1 MPTRLISRRELLQ
14 TLGWTAP
21 VLLAGV
27 PINLHASPSAWTPAK
42 LAAADHDFLEEIER
56 ATFEFFRQNTHPE
69 TGLVRDRSHIHG
81 EDSREIASISAT
93 GFGLTALC
101 IADQRGWLKH
111 GEAEAQARTA
121 LRFLRQQM
129 PHEHGFFYHFVN
141 WRNGAR
147 EWNCELSSIDSA
159 LLLCGVLT
167 CRQHFENREIR
178 HLAQAIY
185 DRMDWTWMLN
195 DGTQL
200 SHGWK
205 PESGFL
211 QARWNAYCEHMLLYL
226 LAIGA
231 TQHAIPPTAWEA
243 WSRPQVEYRN
253 FRYLSPHEPLFVHQY
268 SHAWFNFHGQ
278 RDRYADYWNNS
289 VIATQ
294 AHQAFCADLAGRWP
308 HFSHELW
315 GISASDSPEGYTVWG
330 GPPELGKLDGS
341 IVPCA
346 AAGSL
351 PFLPEACL
359 RCLRH
364 LRERYSAQAW
374 TRFGF
379 ADAFNPATG
388 WVGPDV
394 IGNNAGITLIMAENL
409 RTDLVWD
416 RFMRNPEVQ
425 HAMKLTHFQKV

>member
-1 MPTRLISRRELLQ
+1 MPIRLLSRRELLQ
-14 TLGWTAP
+14 TLGWTTP
-21 VLLAGV
+21 VLLANI

-42 LAAADHDFLEEIER
+42 LTAADHDFLEEIER

-69 TGLVRDRSHIHG
+69 TGLVRDRGHIHG
-81 EDSREIASISAT
+81 EDAREIASISAT

-101 IADQRGWLKH
+101 IADQRGWLKR
-111 GEAEAQARTA
+111 GEAEAQTRTA
-121 LRFLRQQM
+121 LRFLWQQM
-129 PHEHGFFYHFVN
+129 PHEHGFFFHFVN

-167 CRQHFENREIR
+167 CRQHFGNREIR

-185 DRMDWTWMLN
+185 ERMDWNWMLN

-231 TQHAIPPTAWEA
+231 TQHAIPATAWEA
-243 WSRPQVEYRN
+243 WSRPQVEYRG
-253 FRYLSPHEPLFVHQY
+253 FRYLSPLEPLFVHQY

-308 HFSHELW
+308 HFSNELW

-330 GPPELGKLDGS
+330 GPPELGKLDGTV
-341 IVPCA
+341 VPCA

-351 PFLPEACL
+351 PFLPEAGL

-364 LRERYSAQAW
+364 LRERYAAQAW

-409 RTDLVWD
+409 RTGLVWN

-425 HAMKLTHFQKV
+425 RAMKLTHFQKV